1 MKTRRSNKTGI
12 GERGMGIH
20 ITNVRPERESERFVV
35 AMKGVM
41 ILKRRDLTV
50 ITSLNNGVS
59 RFDDTTE

>member
-1 MKTRRSNKTGI
+1 M
-12 GERGMGIH
+12 EWEY

-35 AMKGVM
+35 ARKGVM
-41 ILKRRDLTV
+41 ILERRDLTV

>member
-1 MKTRRSNKTGI
+1 
-12 GERGMGIH
+12 MGIH